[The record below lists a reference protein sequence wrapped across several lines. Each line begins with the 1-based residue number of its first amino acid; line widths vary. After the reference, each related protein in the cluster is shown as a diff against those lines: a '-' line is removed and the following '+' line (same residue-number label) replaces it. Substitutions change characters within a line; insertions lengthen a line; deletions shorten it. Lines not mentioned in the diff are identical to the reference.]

1 MKTTGGYGLLLLL
14 LIGSAFL
21 ILIVTKMYF
30 TDSPSPIVSE
40 EGAIESQEVT
50 AIEAANKNID
60 TAKALQQKMNLQNQ
74 EINSALGE

>member
-1 MKTTGGYGLLLLL
+1 MF
-14 LIGSAFL
+14 GSNIREIAYAWAVSHDD
-21 ILIVTKMYF
+21 IPSEYYF